1 MNTERL
7 SIDRPPLFTARNRSA
22 WTTGGEALKRLG
34 VTRALGYASSS
45 LIITM
50 NKADDLQ
57 ELSADEEAQL
67 SEAIGRLSDLWARWT
82 E

>member
-1 MNTERL
+1 MSSQRL
-7 SIDRPPLFTARNRSA
+7 SVDRPPLFTARNRSA

-50 NKADDLQ
+50 NKADELQ
-57 ELSADEEAQL
+57 ELTADQ
-67 SEAIGRLSDLWARWT
+67 
-82 E
+82 